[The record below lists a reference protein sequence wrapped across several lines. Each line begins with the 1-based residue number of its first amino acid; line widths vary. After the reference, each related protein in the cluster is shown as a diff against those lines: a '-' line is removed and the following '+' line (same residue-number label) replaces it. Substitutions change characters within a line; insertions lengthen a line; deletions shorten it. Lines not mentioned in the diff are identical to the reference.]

1 MGDHHFVGILDLDL
15 DAHPVVLRHLVEP
28 GLVLELVLLSL
39 GLPLVFVHFPPPS
52 CEPSIPFG
60 FP

>member
-1 MGDHHFVGILDLDL
+1 MDDRRFVDILDLDL

-28 GLVLELVLLSL
+28 GLVLELEPLSL
-39 GLPLVFVHFPPPS
+39 GLLLVCGHSLPPS
-52 CEPSIPFG
+52 CEPSILFG